1 MTTDEIIEY
10 TQTLRDL
17 ANHLENNADK
27 MPENAYLYG
36 HDITFYLS
44 ENDYTYSKDEDG
56 KNVCHAEFN
65 EAKTKENVKNF
76 LAFVGNCEKEYEG
89 SSLKITKK
97 FGKHEIV
104 GDVDRNLTCKK
115 IVTGTEVVPERIV
128 PEHVREITEWD
139 CSDIPSLL
147 SLIKD

>member
-1 MTTDEIIEY
+1 MTHQEIIEY
-10 TQTLRDL
+10 ARSLRDL
-17 ANHLENNADK
+17 ANHLEDNADK

-36 HDITFYLS
+36 HDLTFYLS
-44 ENDYTYSKDEDG
+44 ENDYSYTTDDDG
-56 KNVCHAEFN
+56 KTKTIVEFN

-76 LAFVGNCEKEYEG
+76 LAFVGNCEKEYQG